1 MAGKAKKPGEPGSP
15 GAEDIE
21 QFRAAVADVRPLP
34 QSNRVRPVLR
44 RPKPIPTQSLRDER
58 QALADTLSDFIPW
71 DASLEGG
78 EELAYLR
85 DGMARLTLRK
95 LRGGHWVIQAELD
108 LHGLSSIEARV
119 QLAEFLSRCQK
130 RGQRC
135 VRIIHGKGL
144 RSPNKEPVLKV
155 KVKHWLMQRD
165 EVLAFCQA
173 LPQDGGSGAAIVLL
187 KSGS

>member
-1 MAGKAKKPGEPGSP
+1 MARKPKDGEPSSP
-15 GAEDIE
+15 NPEDIDR
-21 QFRAAVADVRPLP
+21 FRAAVADVRPLT
-34 QSNRVRPVLR
+34 QSNRVRHALR
-44 RPKPIPTQSLRDER
+44 RPKPIPLQSMRDER
-58 QALADTLSDFIPW
+58 QALVDSLSDPIPW
-71 DASLEGG
+71 DEAMENG
-78 EELAYLR
+78 EELSYLR

-108 LHGLSSIEARV
+108 LHGLSSVEARI
-119 QLAEFLSRCQK
+119 QLAEFLNRCQK

-135 VRIIHGKGL
+135 VRVIHGKGL
-144 RSPNKEPVLKV
+144 RSPNKEPVLKI

-187 KSGS
+187 KSGP